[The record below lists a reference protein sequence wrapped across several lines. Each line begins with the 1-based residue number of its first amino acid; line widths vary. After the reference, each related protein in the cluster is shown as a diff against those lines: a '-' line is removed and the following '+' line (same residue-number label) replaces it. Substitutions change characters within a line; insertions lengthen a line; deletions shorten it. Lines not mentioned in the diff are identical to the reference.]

1 MRSIDRV
8 SHKEVNG
15 RYVMLVLSR
24 KAKETIVFPELGIS
38 LKVVRVKGNV
48 VQLGIEAPDSVRIL
62 RGELEAIVNEFQG
75 PASKTD
81 LDPAEM
87 QMQVA

>member
-1 MRSIDRV
+1 
-8 SHKEVNG
+8 
-15 RYVMLVLSR
+15 MLVLSR
-24 KAKETIVFPELGIS
+24 KAKETIVFPELRIS